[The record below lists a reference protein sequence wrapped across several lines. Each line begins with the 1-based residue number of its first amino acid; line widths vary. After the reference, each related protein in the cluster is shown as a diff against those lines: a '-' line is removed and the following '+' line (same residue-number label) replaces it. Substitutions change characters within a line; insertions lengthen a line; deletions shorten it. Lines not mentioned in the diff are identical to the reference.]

1 MITNTQLLDKFIR
14 LSRNQSAVN
23 REFGQDTMNQLRK
36 QMASS
41 YDWPFLEKT
50 YIQETTASVDKYILR
65 ADVQKVRGMSYK
77 YDEMFNSLNEIDSWE
92 TYQYYLNNNLEGIP
106 NFFYIENK
114 YFYLISTPDTSG
126 QEIRINYK
134 KRIVDLT
141 KEDTT
146 TGTIEVENGSNVIT
160 GTGTS
165 WNTDLVG
172 QYINTPDG
180 QWYEVV
186 TVPGANALTIDQDY
200 LGEDKSGAS
209 YVIGQVDIFPEGYEY
224 LTLYIAL
231 SDYFAGVDGSM
242 IESQKWENRAKE
254 LQARM
259 KDEYGQKTTSIGI
272 DDDPI
277 IGRNLYNNIQP
288 ITF

>member
-1 MITNTQLLDKFIR
+1 
-14 LSRNQSAVN
+14 
-23 REFGQDTMNQLRK
+23 MNQLRK

-77 YDEMFNSLNEIDSWE
+77 YDEMFRNLNEIDSWE
-92 TYQYYLNNNLEGIP
+92 TYQYYKNNNLEGIP

-141 KEDTT
+141 REDTT

-186 TVPGANALTIDQDY
+186 TVAGANALTIDQDY
-200 LGEDKSGAS
+200 VGEDESGAS

-254 LQARM
+254 LLARM